1 MKKRVLSLLLVLVMA
16 VGMLPVS
23 AMAAEGEPAPA
34 PVFQTNLKEPEV
46 TYYSDSSIR
55 ALSIQITKDEASYT
69 KDTLEIKWQSSNSG
83 EEGSFSDAKDGVFN
97 FLLSSSYKPDIQPGE
112 TKYYRAKVTN
122 NGLGEGMTP
131 TTVYSAVTKIVVLEE
146 AAPIPA
152 KQSPS
157 SGKMAWSSSK

>member
-97 FLLSSSYKPDIQPGE
+97 FLLASSYKPDIQPGE

-131 TTVYSAVTKIVVLEE
+131 TTVYSEIGRAHV
-146 AAPIPA
+146 
-152 KQSPS
+152 
-157 SGKMAWSSSK
+157 

>member
-34 PVFQTNLKEPEV
+34 PGLSNNLKEPEV

-83 EEGSFSDAKDGVFN
+83 EEGSFSDAKKMVCSTSCSRAATN
-97 FLLSSSYKPDIQPGE
+97 RISS
-112 TKYYRAKVTN
+112 RAR
-122 NGLGEGMTP
+122 
-131 TTVYSAVTKIVVLEE
+131 
-146 AAPIPA
+146 
-152 KQSPS
+152 PS
-157 SGKMAWSSSK
+157 ITGQR